1 MKNPVKAVQH
11 RLHVGSIDAQ
21 RALAARN
28 KRICDNPVF
37 VLGNQKSGTTI
48 IAALMGKAANRQVTL
63 DLNYFNDNHPSEY
76 YSVYTRTT
84 SFRKFLELN
93 RIEFA
98 NPIIKE
104 PNLTHFYAELTKFFP
119 LGKFVMI
126 VRDPRDNIRS
136 ILNRFKLPGNLSDLT
151 QEHRKLLIGA
161 WPMVFDGTWCGL
173 TGNNYIQMLASRWVM
188 FVQTYMAH
196 QQEMLLVRYEDFLMD
211 KIGEIHQICQDMGIT
226 VTTDIHNEVDVQYQS
241 KGDRKVDWLE
251 FFGEENLQSINTICK
266 PAMDLM
272 GYQQDQ
278 RGINPDVHPRIA
290 AKMNR
295 KATSPYDDASRHPH
309 AGGNPQ
315 IHGK

>member
-1 MKNPVKAVQH
+1 MTRKLQTFIKNPVKAVQH

-21 RALAARN
+21 RALASRG

-63 DLNYFNDNHPSEY
+63 DLVYFNNNHPADY
-76 YSVYTRTT
+76 YDVYARTM
-84 SFRKFLELN
+84 SFRKFLEAN
-93 RIEFA
+93 RLEFS

-104 PNLTHFYAELTKFFP
+104 PNLGHFYTELKKYFP

-136 ILNRFKLPGNLSDLT
+136 ILNRFKLPGNLPDFT
-151 QEHRKLLIGA
+151 DEHRKLLISS
-161 WPMVFDGTWCGL
+161 WPMVFDGSWCGL
-173 TGNNYIQMLASRWVM
+173 TGNNYIEMLASRWNL

-196 QQEMLLVRYEDFLMD
+196 QQEMQLCRYEDFLGD
-211 KIGEIHQICQDMGIT
+211 KIGEIHQICQDLGIT
-226 VTTDIHNEVDVQYQS
+226 VTTDIHSEVDVQ
-241 KGDRKVDWLE
+241 D
-251 FFGEENLQSINTICK
+251 NLNRINTICK

-272 GYQQDQ
+272 GYQVDQ
-278 RGINPDVHPRIA
+278 RGVNPEVHPRIA

-295 KATSPYDDASRHPH
+295 SSVA
-309 AGGNPQ
+309 
-315 IHGK
+315 